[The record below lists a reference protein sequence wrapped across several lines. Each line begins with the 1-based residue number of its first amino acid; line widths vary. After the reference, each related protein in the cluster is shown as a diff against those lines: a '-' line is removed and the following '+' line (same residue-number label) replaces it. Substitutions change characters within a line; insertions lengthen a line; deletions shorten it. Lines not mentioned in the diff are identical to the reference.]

1 MIAPMTETERGA
13 ATAAPA
19 VDPAVN
25 PSVDAETDEAI
36 AAVEEQFTILF
47 NRVSAG
53 MRDRSARVH
62 PDLQPVGFR
71 LLSTLVRTG
80 PVHAGALADL
90 LSTDKSVVSRQIRIL
105 EDLGFVERRT
115 DPSDRRASFLVAT
128 PPAIERVNEA
138 RAADQA
144 QLYRSL
150 RQWGA
155 TDVGRLAELLGRLNG
170 E

>member
-1 MIAPMTETERGA
+1 MIAAMDNTDRAAAHDAAARPA
-13 ATAAPA
+13 ATGGD
-19 VDPAVN
+19 VDQ
-25 PSVDAETDEAI
+25 AI

-47 NRVSAG
+47 SQVSAG
-53 MRDRSARVH
+53 MRDRAAKVH

-80 PVHAGALADL
+80 PLHAGALAGML
-90 LSTDKSVVSRQIRIL
+90 ATDKSVVSRQVRIL
-105 EDLGFVERRT
+105 EDLGLIEREV

-128 PPAIERVNEA
+128 PPAIEKVNEA

-144 QLYRSL
+144 KLYLGL

-155 TDVGRLAELLGRLNG
+155 EDVGRLADLLARLN
-170 E
+170 ETTRH

>member
-1 MIAPMTETERGA
+1 MIAAMDNTERA
-13 ATAAPA
+13 AAHDVAARPAAPA
-19 VDPAVN
+19 PEVDQ
-25 PSVDAETDEAI
+25 AI
-36 AAVEEQFTILF
+36 ASVEEQFTILF

-53 MRDRSARVH
+53 MRDRAARVH
-62 PDLQPVGFR
+62 PDLQPVGFK

-80 PVHAGALADL
+80 PVHAGALAGML
-90 LSTDKSVVSRQIRIL
+90 ATDKSVVSRQVRIL
-105 EDLGFVERRT
+105 EDLGFVERKV

-144 QLYRSL
+144 HLYRSL

-155 TDVGRLAELLGRLNG
+155 HDVGRLADLLARLN
-170 E
+170 ESDL